1 MLSEDRMHNELNV
14 AESTAA
20 AETINEVKNEPA
32 ALSPGLS
39 TVSADS
45 TQLPAI
51 DGPCVAELAVQY
63 CSDIEAII
71 VSSGRPVQAT
81 RLAQALGLM
90 PTESL
95 DLAVSSAVTVEPLAA
110 GENPAPAKKPRKRK
124 QGPKPADPLEVVAA
138 AISLLNEQY
147 SSTGR
152 AFRIEGVAGGYRLMT
167 LARHAAAVAALQGL
181 SAQTKLSRA
190 AVETLAIIAYR
201 QPVTKSHLE
210 AIRGVSCGEVLK
222 TLLERRLVDAQG
234 RSEELGR
241 PLLYG
246 TTRQF
251 LVAFGLASLKDLPTM
266 GDLGLKAE

>member
-1 MLSEDRMHNELNV
+1 MHNELNV

-20 AETINEVKNEPA
+20 LGAETEVKNEATATGGEPA
-32 ALSPGLS
+32 P
-39 TVSADS
+39 SAE
-45 TQLPAI
+45 PVAVI
-51 DGPCVAELAVQY
+51 DAPPPVTELAAQY
-63 CSDIEAII
+63 CGDVEAII

-95 DLAVSSAVTVEPLAA
+95 DSGLSPGSTAEIAGSSGENLVPVVTV
-110 GENPAPAKKPRKRK
+110 KKSRKRK
-124 QGPKPADPLEVVAA
+124 QGPKPADPLDIVAA
-138 AISLLNEQY
+138 AVSMLNGHY
-147 SSTGR
+147 LASGR
-152 AFRIEGVAGGYRLMT
+152 AFRIEEVAGGYRLMT
-167 LARHAAAVAALQGL
+167 LARHAAAVAALHGL

-222 TLLERRLVDAQG
+222 TLLERRLVDCQG

-251 LVAFGLASLKDLPTM
+251 LVAFGLATLKDLPTV